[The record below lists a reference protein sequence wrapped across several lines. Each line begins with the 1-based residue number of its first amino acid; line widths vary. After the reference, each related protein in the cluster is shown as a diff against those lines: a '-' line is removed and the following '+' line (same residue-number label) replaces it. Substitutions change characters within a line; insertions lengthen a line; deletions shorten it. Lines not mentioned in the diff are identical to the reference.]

1 MRVWLVVAA
10 EAVVLDEVDFL
21 LVVAAVE
28 PVELVVP
35 RLAVVEGVPVVVLV
49 VPVPLSPVVTVA
61 AEAAVEATDCRAMP
75 SPRALATPMLRDAT
89 RARLRAAGWGRF
101 DLMAVNLRTGR
112 ERSVRG
118 R

>member
-28 PVELVVP
+28 DELVVLL
-35 RLAVVEGVPVVVLV
+35 LAVVEGVPAVVLV
-49 VPVPLSPVVTVA
+49 VPVPLSPAVTVA